1 LSDVIDAILAM
12 RVIVQFI
19 GQGVGVMLLRRR
31 WPPERLPF
39 KMWLFPLPAVL
50 SIISW
55 IWIFVSTGLKFALG
69 GATVTALGIAVY
81 MIQARYRRLWP
92 FASGTAAEPST

>member
-1 LSDVIDAILAM
+1 M

-31 WPPERLPF
+31 WPPARLPF
-39 KMWLFPLPAVL
+39 KMWLFPLPALL
-50 SIISW
+50 SISCW

-69 GATVTALGIAVY
+69 GLTVTVLGIVTY

-92 FASGTAAEPST
+92 FDGGGAAVVEGQH

>member
-1 LSDVIDAILAM
+1 VINAILAM
-12 RVIVQFI
+12 RVIIQFI

-31 WPPERLPF
+31 WPSKRIPF
-39 KMWLFPLPAVL
+39 KMWLYPLPAVL
-50 SIISW
+50 SIASW

-69 GATVTALGIAVY
+69 GLTVTVLGIVTY

-92 FASGTAAEPST
+92 FDSAAEVAGEGQR